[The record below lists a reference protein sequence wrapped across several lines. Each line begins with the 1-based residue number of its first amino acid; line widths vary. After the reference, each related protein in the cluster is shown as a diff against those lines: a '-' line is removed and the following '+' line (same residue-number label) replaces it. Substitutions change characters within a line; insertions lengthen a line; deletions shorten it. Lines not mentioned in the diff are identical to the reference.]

1 MEKKRID
8 KHLLQ
13 LFVLLWEDM
22 RRENVSLSVERSG
35 DRPTTGGQETVPQQA
50 GKRGTGTS
58 RASPP
63 FFSPLIIDQQSLLMP
78 QRFDRIHIRGAHGG
92 V

>member
-1 MEKKRID
+1 MVRFHVILPAFRSDWKNIGQGFGIYFMGIVWI
-8 KHLLQ
+8 LQGNPPYFLQ

-58 RASPP
+58 
-63 FFSPLIIDQQSLLMP
+63 
-78 QRFDRIHIRGAHGG
+78 
-92 V
+92 